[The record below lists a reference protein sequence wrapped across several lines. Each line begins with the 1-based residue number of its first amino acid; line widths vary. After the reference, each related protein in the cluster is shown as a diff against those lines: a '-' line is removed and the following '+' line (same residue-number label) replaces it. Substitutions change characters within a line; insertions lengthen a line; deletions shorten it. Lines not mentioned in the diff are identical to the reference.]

1 MRTNIRQRDVSFYV
15 QDGHLVRKV
24 TGARGDGRSYCHR
37 CTERN
42 FETLAHAVEET
53 PANGEG
59 TTAELIV
66 QQEDLPFTQANVA
79 MEFLKERGV
88 VDVRHRQCYPATGN
102 AYLDAMIEY
111 HALAEEAE
119 SDGED

>member
-15 QDGHLVRKV
+15 QDGCLVRTV
-24 TGARGDGRSYCHR
+24 TGGSGDGRSYCHR

-59 TTAELIV
+59 TTANFLSSLIGSLPAMHELA
-66 QQEDLPFTQANVA
+66 QQAGVELPAVLGRIRDEMPGSMAKKPNGGRRA
-79 MEFLKERGV
+79 AKA
-88 VDVRHRQCYPATGN
+88 PATT
-102 AYLDAMIEY
+102 A
-111 HALAEEAE
+111 
-119 SDGED
+119 